1 MFMQTSESAIK
12 FKNEVIEELDEH
24 DEEERKTHTQYGKTA
39 NIGVAA
45 LTSSAG
51 GTDKSHLTANS
62 LHKSLQSIPQ

>member
-24 DEEERKTHTQYGKTA
+24 DEEERKTHTRHGKNV

-45 LTSSAG
+45 L
-51 GTDKSHLTANS
+51 
-62 LHKSLQSIPQ
+62 